1 MALVMA
7 SSNLAT
13 AVDKGL
19 LVRPSGVSGIMNS
32 IFVSTATKA
41 SRMLVAAASAAVAT
55 GEGERWRP
63 MNTVRY
69 LVMLT
74 IWANVWV
81 LRIITDIFPPSPA
94 VLSLLD
100 FGVEGLIHKKPSS
113 SSTAIVLHGGSGSVL
128 GANSTA
134 IGRALSHILLILND
148 LPFTSRNYEFVLAA
162 ADRVLNENVQLG
174 HSELLEVNRA
184 VLASAFSRTSEL
196 LRRALQRSSSIT
208 GTWPSRVLSLLPL
221 GPLLATLYDGLRLC
235 LGGLLP
241 SAAVGA
247 LRPYKPHLLVA
258 PSTNEWV
265 EAEKLAHEMLW
276 ITNKLRASSAVGEA
290 IVRWAF
296 ASGLASLSLTAHPR
310 VQGPIVKITVVLLR
324 ELARGEWETAREVR
338 FGILA
343 LWMPLL
349 CHASHGVT
357 SPVLTGMEKWE
368 MERVIEDLVIGLP
381 WEDQE
386 IILRNWLEDFS
397 ASDSDW
403 PNLSRPFDR
412 WCRYTRKL
420 LC

>member
-1 MALVMA
+1 MALVTA

-13 AVDKGL
+13 PIDKGL
-19 LVRPSGVSGIMNS
+19 IVRPSGVSGLMNS

-81 LRIITDIFPPSPA
+81 LRIVTDIFPPSPA

-100 FGVEGLIHKKPSS
+100 FGVDGLIDRKPS
-113 SSTAIVLHGGSGSVL
+113 SSTAIVLHGGSGSGL

-134 IGRALSHILLILND
+134 IGRALSHILVILNE
-148 LPFTSRNYEFVLAA
+148 LPYTSRKYEFVLST
-162 ADRVLNENVQLG
+162 ADRVLTENVQLG
-174 HSELLEVNRA
+174 HAELLEVNRA

-208 GTWPSRVLSLLPL
+208 ATWPSRVLSLFPL
-221 GPLLATLYDGLRLC
+221 GPRLATLYDGLRLC

-247 LRPYKPHLLVA
+247 LRPYKRHRPVTA
-258 PSTNEWV
+258 SVNEWLD
-265 EAEKLAHEMLW
+265 AEKLAHELLW
-276 ITNKLRASSAVGEA
+276 ITNKLRASSAAGEA

-310 VQGPIVKITVVLLR
+310 VQSLIVKITVVLLR
-324 ELARGEWETAREVR
+324 ELARGEWEAATEVR

-343 LWMPLL
+343 LWLPLL
-349 CHASHGVT
+349 CYASSGVT
-357 SPVLTGMEKWE
+357 TPVLTGMERWE
-368 MERVIEDLVIGLP
+368 VERVIEDLVAGLP
-381 WEDQE
+381 LEDQE

-403 PNLSRPFDR
+403 PNLSRAFDR
-412 WCRYTRKL
+412 WCRYARKL